1 MELLFPLPNSKRSR
15 EWRKEVI
22 EGFNCYLRQINANK
36 YNDYIITD
44 TVFVITLLLKDEVIL
59 NLPVKR
65 YFKHNNWQWKM
76 LIPLCKIP
84 VIDIVSIYWELLPS
98 FITFILRVNYITGYM
113 EKLKFGLIKRDFKS
127 KQWVGGKIMIF
138 HQKCYILIVMLI
150 FKIIT

>member
-1 MELLFPLPNSKRSR
+1 MWNPKKRYHHFIARDNVKNILSYVDFSGLFNVILSFPELSPDFLTNGITFPLSNSKRSR

-65 YFKHNNWQWKM
+65 YFKHNN
-76 LIPLCKIP
+76 
-84 VIDIVSIYWELLPS
+84 
-98 FITFILRVNYITGYM
+98 
-113 EKLKFGLIKRDFKS
+113 
-127 KQWVGGKIMIF
+127 
-138 HQKCYILIVMLI
+138 
-150 FKIIT
+150 